1 MASMSRRGIVGV
13 VAVAF
18 VMIAAPASEVE
29 REHIGRYSTPEMA
42 DLIVYVPAA
51 VAAVPVAAPVVAPLP
66 EPRPVPAAPAAP
78 QAPEPA
84 PLPEVAP
91 LPEPGDLIANDPDAG
106 PYTYDPEQPNEGRGN
121 GAGGWEPEPTPE
133 P

>member
-1 MASMSRRGIVGV
+1 M

-18 VMIAAPASEVE
+18 LMIVAPASGVE

-42 DLIVYVPAA
+42 DLVVYVPAA
-51 VAAVPVAAPVVAPLP
+51 VAAVPVAAPVVVPLP
-66 EPRPVPAAPAAP
+66 EPRPVPAPPGAP

-84 PLPEVAP
+84 PLPE
-91 LPEPGDLIANDPDAG
+91 PGDVIADDPAAG
-106 PYTYDPEQPNEGRGN
+106 PYTYDAEQPNEGRPN
-121 GAGGWEPEPTPE
+121 GAGGWEPEPTSE

>member
-1 MASMSRRGIVGV
+1 MVSMSRRGIAATVLAVAAV
-13 VAVAF
+13 VAGPT
-18 VMIAAPASEVE
+18 AAIE

-51 VAAVPVAAPVVAPLP
+51 VAAVPVAAPVVVPLP
-66 EPRPVPAAPAAP
+66 EPRPVTAPPAAP

-84 PLPEVAP
+84 PLPE
-91 LPEPGDLIANDPDAG
+91 PGDLITDDTAAG

-121 GAGGWEPEPTPE
+121 GAGGWEPEPVE